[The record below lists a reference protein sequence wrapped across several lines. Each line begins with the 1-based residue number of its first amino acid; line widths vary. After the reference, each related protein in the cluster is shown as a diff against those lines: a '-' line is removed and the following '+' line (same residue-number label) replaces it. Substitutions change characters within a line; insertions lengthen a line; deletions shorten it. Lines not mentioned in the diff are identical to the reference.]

1 MMDFKKGEWC
11 DTLDGLYWRFI
22 DKNQKYFS
30 SNPRLSMM
38 TLMLKRID
46 KKRKDR
52 IFKLANNFIKSN
64 TA

>member
-1 MMDFKKGEWC
+1 MIIQI
-11 DTLDGLYWRFI
+11 I

-46 KKRKDR
+46 KNRKER
-52 IFKLANNFIKSN
+52 ILN
-64 TA
+64 

>member
-1 MMDFKKGEWC
+1 MDFKKGEWC

-22 DKNQKYFS
+22 EKNQKYFS

-46 KKRKDR
+46 KKRKER

-64 TA
+64 TV